1 MKRGQLFTA
10 ALQYCGKSLLEHLDY
25 IPDTGN
31 DAINAV
37 ASTLNVLDDYEDVLV
52 T

>member
-25 IPDTGN
+25 IPETIN
-31 DAINAV
+31 NAV
-37 ASTLNVLDDYEDVLV
+37 KAVAGTLNVLDDCEDVLV